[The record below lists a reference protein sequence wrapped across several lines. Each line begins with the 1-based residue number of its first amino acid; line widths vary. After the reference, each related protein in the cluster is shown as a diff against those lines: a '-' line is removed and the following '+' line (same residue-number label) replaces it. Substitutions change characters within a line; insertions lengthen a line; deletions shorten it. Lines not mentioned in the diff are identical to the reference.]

1 MSVAPCSHC
10 GGSGYLPTGK
20 YCSCTNAKLEKAL
33 KNSERRAKEATAKK
47 EKEKRE
53 KQTAMEFAED
63 QKPKKGEPPFQ
74 EGEWVEVFGLYSDF
88 GKGITF
94 IVDENNTK
102 YEYSRILAYSDDEGD
117 DRVGKY
123 KVNWS
128 KQAALNTMHDLYA
141 KCSETIREMSEEYA
155 EMVKNAE
162 HHKHQATHWKSC
174 HDDVYEENER
184 LERENAEL
192 RDQKKINENQAEYW
206 QEQYHEQDSNKI
218 IAELNE
224 KLRKS
229 EHYNDMFNQPFI
241 PTPTIK
247 PGSLHVPNDAQ
258 VERLVPF
265 SELERERLNFEL
277 LEKAVLASGDLNF
290 KNAKEAS
297 RWIFHTYH
305 ALRQE
310 GEGE

>member
-10 GGSGYLPTGK
+10 GGSGYLPTGN

-102 YEYSRILAYSDDEGD
+102 HEYSRLLAYSDDEGD

-128 KQAALNTMHDLYA
+128 NLKAATLPPDEDDLLALIDMALETHD
-141 KCSETIREMSEEYA
+141 KE
-155 EMVKNAE
+155 
-162 HHKHQATHWKSC
+162 WF
-174 HDDVYEENER
+174 ER
-184 LERENAEL
+184 LTAML
-192 RDQKKINENQAEYW
+192 
-206 QEQYHEQDSNKI
+206 
-218 IAELNE
+218 
-224 KLRKS
+224 
-229 EHYNDMFNQPFI
+229 P
-241 PTPTIK
+241 
-247 PGSLHVPNDAQ
+247 
-258 VERLVPF
+258 
-265 SELERERLNFEL
+265 
-277 LEKAVLASGDLNF
+277 
-290 KNAKEAS
+290 
-297 RWIFHTYH
+297 
-305 ALRQE
+305 
-310 GEGE
+310 